1 MVREDVLAET
11 LAVVVVVAAA
21 VLLEAWMPSL
31 EWVPW
36 SVQEVAT
43 EMRNRT
49 VIHSTEVD

>member
-11 LAVVVVVAAA
+11 LAVVVVAAA